1 MTLFMMENIK
11 MKKLAKRISLN
22 QLNQKVQ
29 EHFWVGMRKMKM
41 VDL

>member
-11 MKKLAKRISLN
+11 MKKSAKRISLN
-22 QLNQKVQ
+22 QFNQKTQ
-29 EHFWVGMRKMKM
+29 QNFWVGMRKIKM